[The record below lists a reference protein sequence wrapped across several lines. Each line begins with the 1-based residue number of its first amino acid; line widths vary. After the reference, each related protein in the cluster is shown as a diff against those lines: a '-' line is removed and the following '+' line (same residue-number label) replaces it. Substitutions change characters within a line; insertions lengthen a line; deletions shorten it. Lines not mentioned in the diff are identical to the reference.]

1 MHPLTEIFR
10 SGESTSLWAKE
21 NENNRHY
28 PNRRRRES
36 VDHNPESTRLSVTDV
51 AVLRIILNLRTEI
64 SNQCKVQRLAV
75 HFSDVSSILKV
86 TYYCNQLI
94 WKGINFCEK
103 QTVTQQTQQAKL
115 PTPLERQNEE
125 ISNLSLKRVP
135 EIKPS
140 LTKTVQASFLSIPR
154 QTGKKKITVM
164 EIRLTNF
171 VAIFVKPTLDEN
183 AKL

>member
-1 MHPLTEIFR
+1 M
-10 SGESTSLWAKE
+10 
-21 NENNRHY
+21 
-28 PNRRRRES
+28 
-36 VDHNPESTRLSVTDV
+36 
-51 AVLRIILNLRTEI
+51 
-64 SNQCKVQRLAV
+64 
-75 HFSDVSSILKV
+75 
-86 TYYCNQLI
+86 
-94 WKGINFCEK
+94 
-103 QTVTQQTQQAKL
+103 TQQTQQAKL